1 MPAGKPASQ
10 AEEPDD
16 PAAAP
21 TAVPAVA
28 GRTPARRIPH
38 LAPPVSPCMLKE
50 RWALTR
56 EPRARHDNYVGV
68 EHLTLALVAMN
79 QAVAPP
85 ILSALGASQ
94 ATLRAAILDRYR
106 QAS

>member
-1 MPAGKPASQ
+1 MPAVRQPA
-10 AEEPDD
+10 
-16 PAAAP
+16 
-21 TAVPAVA
+21 
-28 GRTPARRIPH
+28 H
-38 LAPPVSPCMLKE
+38 PPSGTSRFTLHAKE
-50 RWALTR
+50 RWGHSLR

-68 EHLTLALVAMN
+68 EQLTLALVAMN

>member
-1 MPAGKPASQ
+1 M
-10 AEEPDD
+10 
-16 PAAAP
+16 
-21 TAVPAVA
+21 
-28 GRTPARRIPH
+28 
-38 LAPPVSPCMLKE
+38 
-50 RWALTR
+50 
-56 EPRARHDNYVGV
+56 RHDNYVGV
-68 EHLTLALVAMN
+68 EQLTLALVAMN